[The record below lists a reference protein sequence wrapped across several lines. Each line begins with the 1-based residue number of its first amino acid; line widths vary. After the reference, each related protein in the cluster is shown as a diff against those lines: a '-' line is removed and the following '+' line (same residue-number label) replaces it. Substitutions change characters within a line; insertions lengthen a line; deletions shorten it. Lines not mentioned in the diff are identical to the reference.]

1 MSQESLVGLIPLAL
15 IIVYVIVRAVFMR
28 GDGGGHAG
36 MAVCRK
42 CGRTFPR
49 PFLAPNLVTGKL
61 VRCAHCGA
69 WAVLP
74 AALPAE
80 LELARLREAT
90 TGTPTQPQTSE
101 QDALRRRIEDSKYE

>member
-1 MSQESLVGLIPLAL
+1 MSQETLVGLIPLAL
-15 IIVYVIVRAVFMR
+15 IVAFVIARAVFMK
-28 GDGGGHAG
+28 DKGGAYSG

-42 CGRTFPR
+42 CGRAFPR

-74 AALPAE
+74 AASPAE
-80 LELARLREAT
+80 LDLARSREAT
-90 TGTPTQPQTSE
+90 MQAPIQPATSE
-101 QDALRRRIEDSKYE
+101 QDALRRRIEESKYE